1 MNKPNLIYQ
10 DLNKVKIDIENYV
23 IYDLTAEEKDVLKKE
38 NIKKIKAIMK

>member
-23 IYDLTAEEKDVLKKE
+23 IYDLTAEEKDVLKKK
-38 NIKKIKAIMK
+38 ILKKLKL